1 MPHRDP
7 ERLQQIERTAAELFG
22 RSGYYATSLQSLADA
37 VGLTKAGL
45 LHYVGSKDNLLTLVM
60 RKLGADG
67 NDQPAGTVSLPG
79 YLREIVAQNAQRPH
93 LVRLFTMLNTET
105 LNPDHPAREYFQ
117 DRERLL
123 EHLADNPC
131 WKIPEGA
138 DVHATLNAAMM
149 AMDGIQIKW
158 LRQPGRD
165 LMAMWREIEP
175 ILFPETIWGPI
186 D

>member
-7 ERLQQIERTAAELFG
+7 ERLSQIERTAAELFG

-60 RKLGADG
+60 RDVYDADAMAKLGADD
-67 NDQPAGTVSLPG
+67 NDQPIGTVSLPG
-79 YLREIVAQNAQRPH
+79 YLRNIVAQNAERPH

-105 LNPDHPAREYFQ
+105 LNPDHPARQYFQ

-123 EHLADNPC
+123 EHLGQALAC
-131 WKIPEGA
+131 GGYREA
-138 DVHATLNAAMM
+138 HVDVHRHVNAA
-149 AMDGIQIKW
+149 D
-158 LRQPGRD
+158 D
-165 LMAMWREIEP
+165 WRWTASKS
-175 ILFPETIWGPI
+175 LDMRVRPEVGLLV
-186 D
+186 